1 MIIKIDPYS
10 LQCHDKFYNLWSGSL
25 VVYNHSNNKDRQCTN
40 SDQNSSS
47 LIICMHIYMYKD
59 ARQKGTIA
67 ETSYKKTIAL

>member
-1 MIIKIDPYS
+1 M
-10 LQCHDKFYNLWSGSL
+10 
-25 VVYNHSNNKDRQCTN
+25 VYNHSNNNDRQCTN

-47 LIICMHIYMYKD
+47 LMTCMHIYMYKD